1 MGWWHERVVPR
12 IVDKALE
19 TKQVRV
25 LRGRAC
31 AGLSGDLAE
40 IGFGSGLNV
49 AHYPGAVAGVWAVEP
64 ADLAWSLAQPRVAA
78 SAVPV
83 HRAGLDGQAL
93 ELPDDRFDTALS
105 TFSLCTIPDV
115 DAALGEVRR
124 VLRPGGALH
133 FLEHG
138 RSPDASVAR
147 WQDRLQPIQYR
158 LAGGCHLDRPIA
170 DLVERSGLVVEE
182 LETFY
187 AVGPKPLAYL
197 FLGRARKHA

>member
-12 IVDKALE
+12 IVDKALGTE
-19 TKQVRV
+19 QVRE
-25 LRGRAC
+25 LRGRVC
-31 AGLSGDLAE
+31 AGTSGDLVE
-40 IGFGSGLNV
+40 IGFGSGLNL
-49 AHYPGAVAGVWAVEP
+49 AHLPSGVSGVWAVEP
-64 ADLAWSLAQPRVAA
+64 SDLAWSIAQKHVAA
-78 SAVPV
+78 SPLTTR
-83 HRAGLDGQAL
+83 RAGLDGQVL

-105 TFSLCTIPDV
+105 TFSMCTIPDV

-158 LAGGCHLDRPIA
+158 LAGGCRLDRPIS

-187 AVGPKPLAYL
+187 AAGPKPLAYL
-197 FLGRARKHA
+197 FLGRARKVA

>member
-1 MGWWHERVVPR
+1 VVPR

-19 TKQVRV
+19 TKQVRE
-25 LRGRAC
+25 LRRRVC

-49 AHYPGAVAGVWAVEP
+49 AHYPDVVAGVWAVEP
-64 ADLAWSLAQPRVAA
+64 SDLAWSIAQPRVAA
-78 SAVPV
+78 STMPV
-83 HRAGLDGQAL
+83 RRAGLDGQAL

-105 TFSLCTIPDV
+105 TFSMCTIPDV

-170 DLVERSGLVVEE
+170 ELVERSGLVVEE
-182 LETFY
+182 LDRFY
-187 AVGPKPLAYL
+187 AAGPKPLAYV
-197 FLGRARKHA
+197 FLGRARKVA